1 MSENATAH
9 TVTVAVSEPIGDDP
23 ADGID
28 HAAAAPREDF
38 AEVLARFAC
47 GLTLDDLPPA
57 AIAAAKANIF
67 DTLACAAAGSS
78 ARGTADVRA
87 LALEWA
93 GAPQATILGFGEK
106 VPAHHAAWVN
116 GTMAHARDYDDT
128 HDAAILHAGVSVIPA
143 ALAAAELQGGVSGSD
158 FIAAVAAGLETIC
171 RLGVATKIGIIES
184 GFMYTPL
191 FGHFG
196 ATVAAGRVL
205 RLDVAQ
211 MINAIG
217 IGYSQVA
224 GNHQV
229 TRDGALTKRMQPGF
243 AAQAALVSVQLARR
257 GVRGAQATFEGA
269 DGFLRVYLH
278 DRVDRDLLRKDL
290 GKHYEFAELSY
301 KPYPCCRFNHTAIDA
316 ALALRASAGTS
327 SPRTRGPSDFRRM
340 PLGPHLREDD
350 IFNPDN
356 VRQIRIGVNNQAHQ
370 AVCTPVDVRKSP
382 RSIVHAQ
389 FSMPYTVAT
398 ALVDGRVELSHF
410 TDASIRREDIRA
422 LAQRVD
428 VHVDAD
434 IEREWGR
441 NVSPSAMVIE
451 MNDGSTH
458 SHRVDWP
465 LGHPRRPM
473 SPSDFETKAAD
484 CFRTS
489 MLAMRDD
496 AARQL
501 RLAVDALESSDDIR
515 SLVRIMEPMQMR
527 PRDPQPQK
535 ESK

>member
-1 MSENATAH
+1 MNQNTAANAATIASH
-9 TVTVAVSEPIGDDP
+9 ESISNDDAVS
-23 ADGID
+23 ADRV
-28 HAAAAPREDF
+28 AAAPAQDF
-38 AEVLARFAC
+38 AELLARFAC
-47 GLTLDDLPPA
+47 GLSLHELPAPA
-57 AIAAAKANIF
+57 IVAAKANIL

-87 LALEWA
+87 LALEWG
-93 GAPQATILGFGEK
+93 GAPQATILGYGER

-116 GTMAHARDYDDT
+116 ATMAHARDYDDT

-143 ALAAAELQGGVSGSD
+143 ALAAAELQGGISGSD

-171 RLGVATKIGIIES
+171 RLGVATEIGIIES

-205 RLDVAQ
+205 GLDVAQ

-278 DRVDRDLLRKDL
+278 DRVDRDVLRNGL
-290 GKHYEFAELSY
+290 GERYEFTALSY

-316 ALALRASAGTS
+316 ALALRASAGAT
-327 SPRTRGPSDFRRM
+327 PEKVRR
-340 PLGPHLREDD
+340 
-350 IFNPDN
+350 
-356 VRQIRIGVNNQAHQ
+356 IRIGVNNQAHQ
-370 AVCTPVDVRKSP
+370 AVCTPADVRKSP

-389 FSMPYTVAT
+389 FSMPYTVGA
-398 ALVDGRVELSHF
+398 AIVDGRVELNHF
-410 TDASIRREDIRA
+410 TDESIRRDDILA

-473 SPSDFETKAAD
+473 SLADFEAKAID
-484 CFRTS
+484 CFRTA
-489 MLAMRDD
+489 MLPMRED
-496 AARQL
+496 APRQL
-501 RLAVDALESSDDIR
+501 RIAVDALESSDDVR
-515 SLVRIMEPMQMR
+515 SLVRILEPMQMR
-527 PRDPQPQK
+527 RPVSLPVK
-535 ESK
+535 EAK